1 MKKKVTLILTLLM
14 IVLVSGASFAETGED
29 VYVVPI
35 SGEINKATYNF
46 LRSTLK
52 EISGKSAKAII
63 FEIDTYGGLIDE
75 AEKIKNLIIDLD
87 VPTISFVN
95 KKAESAGVLLTISS
109 ENVVMAS
116 SSTIG
121 SAETIPNTEKILSMW
136 RSFLRDTAQLRG
148 RNPQIIEA
156 MADKDIYI
164 EGLSEKGKLLNL
176 TGNEAVEYGISDFI
190 ADDYD
195 EILANLNIS
204 YNNVIEVEENI
215 GLKFSKLLANPSFS
229 TLFLTL
235 GFVGMVVEI
244 LTPGFGFGGTVS
256 ILGFGFFFAGN
267 FLVGNSEWVSLILF
281 ITGLILLII
290 EGIVPGFGLPGISG
304 IILMSIGTILAMGN
318 IVSGLISISIAIL
331 ITTAIMILLIKYGKK
346 TSKFDKIV
354 LTASQGTDKGYI
366 SSLSKD
372 EYLGKEGV
380 SLSDLR
386 PSGFVEIDGKKIDA
400 LSDRNFIPDKTAIK
414 VVRVEGSKIFVRRV

>member
-1 MKKKVTLILTLLM
+1 MNKKGILILTLLM
-14 IVLVSGASFAETGED
+14 IVLMSSISFAETGGD

-46 LRSTLK
+46 LNSTLK
-52 EISGKSAKAII
+52 DISKKSPQAII

-136 RSFLRDTAQLRG
+136 RSFLRDVAQLRG
-148 RNPQIIEA
+148 RNPEIIEA

-176 TGNEAVEYGISDFI
+176 TGNEAVENGISDFI
-190 ADDYD
+190 SDDYD
-195 EILANLNIS
+195 EILGKLDIP
-204 YNNVIEVEENI
+204 YKNVIEIEENMGMKI
-215 GLKFSKLLANPSFS
+215 AKLLANPSLS
-229 TLFLTL
+229 TFFLTI
-235 GFVGMVVEI
+235 GFVGLVVEVF
-244 LTPGFGFGGTVS
+244 TPGFGFGGTIS
-256 ILGFGFFFAGN
+256 ILGFGLFFAGN
-267 FLVGNSEWVSLILF
+267 LLVGNSEWVSLIMF
-281 ITGLILLII
+281 TTGLILLIV

-304 IILMSIGTILAMGN
+304 IILMVIGTILAMGN

-346 TSKFDKIV
+346 TSKFDKII
-354 LTASQGTDKGYI
+354 LKASQATDQGYI
-366 SSLSKD
+366 SSVSKD
-372 EYLGKEGV
+372 DYLGKEGIA
-380 SLSDLR
+380 LSDLR

-400 LSDRNFIPDKTAIK
+400 LSDRDLIRDKTAIK